1 LNLGNGDANAPYL
14 EGVVLTSI
22 IIKQIQR
29 LNVVYIRV
37 VGWLF
42 DYFNNLQ
49 LQLFEFLKKKI
60 KQPLVLGFFGIRKN
74 FGFGPL
80 KNLE

>member
-1 LNLGNGDANAPYL
+1 
-14 EGVVLTSI
+14 
-22 IIKQIQR
+22 
-29 LNVVYIRV
+29 VYIRD

-49 LQLFEFLKKKI
+49 LQLFENLKKI
-60 KQPLVLGFFGIRKN
+60 KEPLVLGFFGIRKN

-80 KNLE
+80 KIWE